1 MAMIEV
7 QGLSKSYG
15 DFPALQDVSF
25 SIQRDHG
32 ITALLGPNGAG
43 KTTTMRLLT
52 GYLEPTAG
60 SIRIDG
66 RDLADEQQRLEM
78 KRNVGYLP
86 ETTPLY
92 PEMLVSEFLEFA
104 GRVRGLS
111 DDALEP
117 RARDMI
123 EKLELG
129 SHLYSP
135 IGILSKGFRQ
145 RVALAGTLIHE
156 PGVIILDEPT
166 SGLDPNQISHIR
178 TLIKSLS
185 RAATLILSTHILQ
198 EVEDICDRVI
208 IVSRGRIVADAPTTE
223 LRSLP
228 SVRIVARSTANAGN
242 TEEIASKL
250 KDSSL
255 VRSCRPDAGT
265 ATVPDGFAAV
275 ICELEGDRP
284 EQLFAH
290 VASQGW
296 EVREFAPLKRSLQE
310 IFGELTAN

>member
-25 SIQRDHG
+25 SIQKDHG

-78 KRNVGYLP
+78 KRNIGYLP

-92 PEMLVSEFLEFA
+92 PEMLVSEFLEFS

-111 DDALEP
+111 GEALEA

-178 TLIKSLS
+178 MLIKSLS
-185 RAATLILSTHILQ
+185 RTATLILSTHILQ

-228 SVRIVARSTANAGN
+228 SVRIVARGASSEAV
-242 TEEIASKL
+242 ASKL
-250 KDSSL
+250 KDSNL

-265 ATVPDGFAAV
+265 ATVPEGFTAI
-275 ICELEGDRP
+275 ICELSGERP
-284 EQLFAH
+284 EELFKY

-296 EVREFAPLKRSLQE
+296 DVREFAPLKRSLQE